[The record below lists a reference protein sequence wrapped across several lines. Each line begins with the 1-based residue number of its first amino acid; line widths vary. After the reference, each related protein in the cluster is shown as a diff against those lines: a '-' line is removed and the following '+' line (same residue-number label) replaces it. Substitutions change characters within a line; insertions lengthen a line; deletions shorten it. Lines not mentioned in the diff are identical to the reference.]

1 MRRQSWSV
9 LDILARIGSLGRRGV
24 SAAAGTDADADARER
39 ADLAEPAE
47 PRRNSLLIALAIAL
61 PYAVAAFWRSVY
73 TPYPYAVND
82 ASAAL
87 ADASFVGFVCLGAC
101 YALRRLMNPPLRP
114 SPVATRG
121 SRRVKIALLEGF
133 VLGIATAIAPYSWGE
148 QLGNDVVV
156 AIVATAVAGGVLIW
170 LVLGLRIQA
179 PSQFEMPA
187 RRGRPHA

>member
-1 MRRQSWSV
+1 M
-9 LDILARIGSLGRRGV
+9 
-24 SAAAGTDADADARER
+24 
-39 ADLAEPAE
+39 
-47 PRRNSLLIALAIAL
+47 
-61 PYAVAAFWRSVY
+61 AAFWRTIY
-73 TPYPYAVND
+73 TPYPYAVED

-87 ADASFVGFVCLGAC
+87 ADAAFVGLVCLGAC
-101 YALRRLMNPPLRP
+101 YALRRLMNPRLRP

-179 PSQFEMPA
+179 PAQFEMPA
-187 RRGRPHA
+187 R